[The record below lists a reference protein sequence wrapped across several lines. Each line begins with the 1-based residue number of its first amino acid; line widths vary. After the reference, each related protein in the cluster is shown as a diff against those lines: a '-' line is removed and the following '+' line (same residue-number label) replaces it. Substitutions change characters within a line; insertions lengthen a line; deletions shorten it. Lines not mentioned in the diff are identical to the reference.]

1 MIENVHVLCVENNL
15 PSLIEQKSPLS
26 NSSACSDRIACVS
39 NLDVRKQ
46 IDFNEERGRLESFEI
61 RSKATSSSSSAQ
73 GPKAK
78 HFLFPDFSHFDSP
91 GGERRREV
99 DRRPHGAH
107 RGRDLCFAGEV
118 QTIEC
123 PLSSAPYRGL

>member
-1 MIENVHVLCVENNL
+1 MTENVHVLCVENNL
-15 PSLIEQKSPLS
+15 PSLIEHKSPLS

-73 GPKAK
+73 VPKAK
-78 HFLFPDFSHFDSP
+78 HFLFPDFSRLCHPFAF
-91 GGERRREV
+91 ERLPFLV
-99 DRRPHGAH
+99 SGNF
-107 RGRDLCFAGEV
+107 L
-118 QTIEC
+118 I
-123 PLSSAPYRGL
+123 L